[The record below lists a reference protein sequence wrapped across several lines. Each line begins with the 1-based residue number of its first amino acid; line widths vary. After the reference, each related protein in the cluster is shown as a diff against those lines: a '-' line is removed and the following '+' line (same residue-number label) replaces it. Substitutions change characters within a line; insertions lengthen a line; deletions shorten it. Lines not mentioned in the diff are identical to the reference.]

1 MVVLLTVLLAVLP
14 QTGTGPRKRA
24 IDAPQPYARAWRY
37 ESPALAGIRA
47 GADAGIV
54 IVPLVDGRFVALSPD
69 DGSLLWSA
77 DFGGEASAPPL
88 VTTNAVFVATAR
100 EGTEADGVLRA
111 LDRATGLV
119 LWSRELAKPIVSELI
134 TAEGRIYCGSADG
147 ALYALRADTGA
158 TVWRF
163 ATRGPVRGQVAF
175 SSKELLVG
183 SDDGALYAVDRE
195 SGAEV
200 WRFQTAGAIVGRP
213 ATVGRR
219 VVITSG
225 DGSAYAV
232 DLSTHRL
239 LWRARTGA
247 AIEAGAVPVGDET
260 VLVAS
265 FDNFLYLFDVKTGDR
280 LWRLRMR
287 GRLVSDPVPDGN
299 GRAIVAPIRDDRLTV
314 VGLKDGKRVAAFALD
329 ADEELVGAPTHAGR
343 MLYLPTDTGLL
354 AARAADAK

>member
-1 MVVLLTVLLAVLP
+1 MVLLLTVLLAVFP
-14 QTGTGPRKRA
+14 QTGSGPRKKA

-37 ESPALAGIRA
+37 ESPALAGVRA

-54 IVPLVDGRFVALSPD
+54 VVPLVDGRFVALSPD

-88 VTTNAVFVATAR
+88 ITTNAVYVATAR
-100 EGTEADGVLRA
+100 QGTEADGVLRA

-119 LWSRELAKPIVSELI
+119 LWSRDLAKPIVSELTI
-134 TAEGRIYCGSADG
+134 AEGRIYCGSADG
-147 ALYALRADTGA
+147 ALYALRADSGS

-163 ATRGPVRGQVAF
+163 ATRGPVRGHVAF
-175 SSKELLVG
+175 YATELLFG
-183 SDDGALYAVDRE
+183 SDDGALYVVDRE
-195 SGAEV
+195 SGTEV
-200 WRFQTAGAIVGRP
+200 WRFQTGGPIVGRP
-213 ATVGRR
+213 ATIGRR
-219 VVITSG
+219 IVVTSG

-232 DLSTHRL
+232 DMTTRRL
-239 LWRARTGA
+239 VWRSRTGA
-247 AIEAGAVPVGDET
+247 AIEAGAVPVGEES

-280 LWRLRMR
+280 LWKLRMR

-329 ADEELVGAPTHAGR
+329 TDEELVGAPTHAGR

-354 AARAADAK
+354 AARAAEAK